1 MLDTNI
7 CIYIIKQQPESV
19 LERFLDYQVGD
30 ISISAITLSELRYGV
45 AKSKRRE
52 KNAKALDEFVIPL
65 EILPFDEEAAQAYG
79 DIRTSLEKAGT
90 PLRSS
95 DFRRRVLW
103 TLDFALW
110 TLASGARG
118 AQRSSAASN
127 GLFATISPLNR

>member
-1 MLDTNI
+1 MKLMLDTNI

-30 ISISAITLSELRYGV
+30 ISI
-45 AKSKRRE
+45 
-52 KNAKALDEFVIPL
+52 LDS
-65 EILPFDEEAAQAYG
+65 G
-79 DIRTSLEKAGT
+79 
-90 PLRSS
+90 LRS
-95 DFRRRVLW
+95 
-103 TLDFALW
+103 LDFALW